1 MILYL
6 NLLQSKDLG
15 AFSGAIFFKEFGLII
30 LSPPT
35 GIIDVLSMGEYRP
48 TKIDVEQNSKL
59 YKVKGAYHSVF
70 NNKFTNFLHKYSGKL
85 FVIIAL
91 NNFYISFFSNN
102 LCSYCY
108 SY

>member
-35 GIIDVLSMGEYRP
+35 GIIDVLSMGQYKP
-48 TKIDVEQNSKL
+48 TEIDMEQNSNL

-70 NNKFTNFLHKYSGKL
+70 SNKFTNLLHSCSGKL
-85 FVIIAL
+85 FLFIAL
-91 NNFYISFFSNN
+91 NNFLYW
-102 LCSYCY
+102 LLY
-108 SY
+108 